1 MTIDKG
7 DIYGIVGYSGAGK
20 STLVRVINLLQRP
33 TAGTVII
40 NKENILTF
48 SKKELRQQRKKI
60 GMIFQHFN
68 LMKERTIFSN
78 IDFSL
83 KYSGLSK
90 SERRQKIS
98 HLLELVG
105 LSEKRDAYPSQL
117 SGGQK
122 QRVAIARALANDPEI
137 LLCDEATSALDPK
150 TTGQILA
157 LLKKLNQELNLT
169 IVLITHEMQVVKE
182 ICNKVAVMENGCVVE
197 SNDIVS
203 IFSQPQQP
211 LTKDFIRTATH
222 IDQALTTILE
232 HPKLA
237 DLDKN
242 QELIEFS
249 YVGDQTNEPLIAQL
263 YSQYQVY
270 TNILYGN
277 VEIVQNV
284 PIGHLIVVLSGD
296 EAQRQQAL
304 AYLAKQGVRT
314 LYSVLEKII
323 NVCRSIPFIIM
334 LALIQPL
341 TRILA
346 GTTIGTTAAL
356 VPLVIG
362 VIPFFARQIEN
373 ALLEVDPGVIEA
385 AEAMGTSPLGIIFRV
400 YLIEGLPSII
410 RVSAVTI
417 INLIGLTAMAGAI
430 GAGGLGNLAIT
441 RGYNRFQT
449 DVTFMATLIIL
460 IMVFIS
466 QAISNQLIKKT
477 SH

>member
-1 MTIDKG
+1 MIELKNISVTFQQKKQEIQAVQDVSLTIDKG

-68 LMKERTIFSN
+68 LIKERTIFRN

-304 AYLAKQGVRT
+304 TYLAKQGVRT
-314 LYSVLEKII
+314 NVLKTYQQTKQKQ
-323 NVCRSIPFIIM
+323 N
-334 LALIQPL
+334 LQ
-341 TRILA
+341 
-346 GTTIGTTAAL
+346 
-356 VPLVIG
+356 VI
-362 VIPFFARQIEN
+362 
-373 ALLEVDPGVIEA
+373 
-385 AEAMGTSPLGIIFRV
+385 
-400 YLIEGLPSII
+400 
-410 RVSAVTI
+410 
-417 INLIGLTAMAGAI
+417 
-430 GAGGLGNLAIT
+430 
-441 RGYNRFQT
+441 
-449 DVTFMATLIIL
+449 
-460 IMVFIS
+460 
-466 QAISNQLIKKT
+466 
-477 SH
+477 

>member
-1 MTIDKG
+1 MYQLFEK
-7 DIYGIVGYSGAGK
+7 YFPNVVQLK
-20 STLVRVINLLQRP
+20 QEFLQSTWETVYMVFW
-33 TAGTVII
+33 TA
-40 NKENILTF
+40 
-48 SKKELRQQRKKI
+48 
-60 GMIFQHFN
+60 
-68 LMKERTIFSN
+68 
-78 IDFSL
+78 
-83 KYSGLSK
+83 
-90 SERRQKIS
+90 
-98 HLLELVG
+98 
-105 LSEKRDAYPSQL
+105 
-117 SGGQK
+117 
-122 QRVAIARALANDPEI
+122 
-137 LLCDEATSALDPK
+137 
-150 TTGQILA
+150 
-157 LLKKLNQELNLT
+157 
-169 IVLITHEMQVVKE
+169 
-182 ICNKVAVMENGCVVE
+182 
-197 SNDIVS
+197 
-203 IFSQPQQP
+203 
-211 LTKDFIRTATH
+211 
-222 IDQALTTILE
+222 
-232 HPKLA
+232 
-237 DLDKN
+237 
-242 QELIEFS
+242 
-249 YVGDQTNEPLIAQL
+249 LIAGVL
-263 YSQYQVY
+263 GV
-270 TNILYGN
+270 LLG
-277 VEIVQNV
+277 
-284 PIGHLIVVLSGD
+284 VVLVSTGPSGV
-296 EAQRQQAL
+296 L
-304 AYLAKQGVRT
+304 KNPP

-362 VIPFFARQIEN
+362 VIPFFA
-373 ALLEVDPGVIEA
+373 GVIEA